1 MSRIDVLVVGG
12 GLVGCATAYHLA
24 AAGAAVLL
32 VEQHELNGKASGQ
45 NAGSLH
51 FQLEHRLV
59 EQSDALAEHFAVTIP
74 LNKVAIEEWAGLEG
88 RLDTGLDLVM
98 EGGLMVAE
106 TADEVRKLERK
117 FRLEQQSGLP
127 ISLLDGD
134 QARALAPA
142 LSERVIA
149 AAFCPREGQANPRLV
164 TLAFAGAARRCG
176 ANLRTGTSLVAAS
189 RRSTGGF
196 AVKLADSSGGAE
208 SLVADVMLNA
218 GGAWA
223 GEIAAVSGLG
233 LPVSAL
239 GLTMNVTN
247 RTGRLLGHL
256 IQHIGRRL
264 SMKQVKDGNLLIGG
278 GWPSRLVQPAAGAQ
292 GFDLG
297 RRAELISSSVRR
309 NLQIACEIVPQVR
322 SLALLRSWTGI
333 VTATPD
339 ELPLLGEIRACP
351 GYYVATGGAGFTLG
365 PMLGRLMS
373 ELILTG
379 RTSQSIA
386 PYSPDRFAHLNRT
399 VH

>member
-1 MSRIDVLVVGG
+1 VSRIDVLVVGG

-278 GWPSRLVQPAAGAQ
+278 GWPSRLVAKTGA
-292 GFDLG
+292 
-297 RRAELISSSVRR
+297 RRAELIPASVLG
-309 NLQIACEIVPQVR
+309 NLRIAGEIIPAVK

-333 VTATPD
+333 VTETPD
-339 ELPLLGEIRACP
+339 ELPILGEVRSCP
-351 GYYVATGGAGFTLG
+351 GYFVATGGAGFTLG
-365 PMLGRLMS
+365 PTFGRLMS

-386 PYSPDRFAHLNRT
+386 PYSPDRFADRDRLT
-399 VH
+399 

>member
-1 MSRIDVLVVGG
+1 VSRVDVLVIGG
-12 GLVGCATAYHLA
+12 GLVGCATAFHLA
-24 AAGAAVLL
+24 GHGADVLL
-32 VEQHELNGKASGQ
+32 LEKDELNGKASGQ

-59 EQSDALAEHFAVTIP
+59 EQSDALAEHFAVIIP
-74 LNKVAIEEWAGLEG
+74 LNSVAMEEWAGLEAT
-88 RLDTGLDLVM
+88 LAAPLEVVM
-98 EGGLMVAE
+98 QGGLMVAE
-106 TADEVRKLERK
+106 TKDEVDKLEK
-117 FRLEQQSGLP
+117 KYRLERQAGLP
-127 ISLLDGD
+127 ITLIDGD
-134 QARALAPA
+134 AARRLAPA
-142 LSERVIA
+142 LSGRVIA
-149 AAFCPREGQANPRLV
+149 AAFCAREGHANPRLV
-164 TLAFAGAARRCG
+164 TLAFAAAARRRG
-176 ANLRTGTSLVAAS
+176 ARLRTGTRLTAAE
-189 RRSTGGF
+189 RRPGGGF
-196 AVKLADSSGGAE
+196 SVRLQGPDGRQE
-208 SLVADVMLNA
+208 TLVADKILNA

-223 GEIAAVSGLG
+223 GQIGVLSDLH
-233 LPVSAL
+233 LPVFAL

-247 RTGRLLGHL
+247 RTAPLLGHL
-256 IQHIGRRL
+256 IQHIGRKL
-264 SMKQVKDGNLLIGG
+264 SMKQVADGNLLIGG

-365 PMLGRLMS
+365 PTLGRLMS

>member
-1 MSRIDVLVVGG
+1 MSRVDVLVIGG
-12 GLVGCATAYHLA
+12 GLVGCATAFHLA
-24 AAGAAVLL
+24 GHGADVLL
-32 VEQHELNGKASGQ
+32 LEKDELNGKASGQ

-59 EQSDALAEHFAVTIP
+59 EQSDALAEHFAVIIP
-74 LNKVAIEEWAGLEG
+74 LNSVAMEEWAGLEAT
-88 RLDTGLDLVM
+88 LAAPLEVVM
-98 EGGLMVAE
+98 QGGLMVAE
-106 TADEVRKLERK
+106 TKDEVDKLEK
-117 FRLEQQSGLP
+117 KYRLERQAGLP
-127 ISLLDGD
+127 ITLIDGD
-134 QARALAPA
+134 AARRLAPA
-142 LSERVIA
+142 LSGRVIA
-149 AAFCPREGQANPRLV
+149 AAFCAREGHANPRLV
-164 TLAFAGAARRCG
+164 TLAFAAAARRRG
-176 ANLRTGTSLVAAS
+176 ARLRTGTRLTAAE
-189 RRSTGGF
+189 RRPGGGF
-196 AVKLADSSGGAE
+196 SVRLQGPDGRQE
-208 SLVADVMLNA
+208 TLVADKILNA

-223 GEIAAVSGLG
+223 GQIGVLSDLH
-233 LPVSAL
+233 LPVFAL

-247 RTGRLLGHL
+247 RTAPLLGHL
-256 IQHIGRRL
+256 IQHIGRKL
-264 SMKQVKDGNLLIGG
+264 SMKQVADGNLLIGG

-365 PMLGRLMS
+365 PTLGRLMS

>member
-278 GWPSRLVQPAAGAQ
+278 GWPSRLVAKTGA
-292 GFDLG
+292 
-297 RRAELISSSVRR
+297 RRAELIPASVLG
-309 NLQIACEIVPQVR
+309 NLRIAGEIIPAVK

-333 VTATPD
+333 VTETPD
-339 ELPLLGEIRACP
+339 ELPILGEVRSCP
-351 GYYVATGGAGFTLG
+351 GYFVATGGAGFTLG
-365 PMLGRLMS
+365 PTFGRLMS

-386 PYSPDRFAHLNRT
+386 PYSPDRFADRDRLT
-399 VH
+399 

>member
-12 GLVGCATAYHLA
+12 GLVGCASAYHLA
-24 AAGAAVLL
+24 AAGASVLL
-32 VEQHELNGKASGQ
+32 VEKHELNGKASGQ

-59 EQSDALAEHFAVTIP
+59 EQSDAMAEHFAVTIP
-74 LNKVAIEEWAGLEG
+74 LNKVAMEEWAGLEAD
-88 RLDTGLDLVM
+88 LETGLDLIM
-98 EGGLMVAE
+98 DGGLMVAE
-106 TADEVRKLERK
+106 TAEDVRKLERK

-127 ISLLDGD
+127 ISLIDGD

-164 TLAFAGAARRCG
+164 TLAFARAALRCG
-176 ANLRTGTSLVAAS
+176 ARIRTLTSLVAAG
-189 RRSTGGF
+189 RRSGGGF
-196 AVKLADSSGGAE
+196 AVKLADSDGHEE

-223 GEIAAVSGLG
+223 GEIAAVSDLR

-247 RTGRLLGHL
+247 RTGKLLGHL
-256 IQHIGRRL
+256 IQHVGRRL

-278 GWPSRLVQPAAGAQ
+278 GWPSRLVSKASM
-292 GFDLG
+292 
-297 RRAELISSSVRR
+297 RRAELIPASVLG
-309 NLQIACEIVPQVR
+309 NLRIAADIIPAVK

-333 VTATPD
+333 VTETPD
-339 ELPLLGEIRACP
+339 ELPILGEVRSCP
-351 GYYVATGGAGFTLG
+351 GYFVATGGAGFTLG
-365 PMLGRLMS
+365 PTFGRLMS

-386 PYSPDRFAHLNRT
+386 PYSPDRFADPDRIG
-399 VH
+399 